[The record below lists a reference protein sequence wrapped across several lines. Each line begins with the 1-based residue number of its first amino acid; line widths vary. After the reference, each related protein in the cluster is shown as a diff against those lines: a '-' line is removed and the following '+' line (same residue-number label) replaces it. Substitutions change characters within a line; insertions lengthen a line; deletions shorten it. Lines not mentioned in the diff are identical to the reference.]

1 MPIRIWGCLHLTFE
15 LIERQSFH
23 KNCSMRNTPFV
34 CCFIVLS
41 LLGSN
46 QFARAADADH
56 PDQPM
61 VSPADG
67 ISRLKEGNGRFTA
80 GNPQH
85 PHESVDDRKYMAAK
99 SYENAGVISLG
110 ITSEQAAKRRAELA
124 KSQHPFAIIL
134 SCSDSRVPPEIVFDE
149 GLGDLFIIRVA
160 GNVLNDEGLGSIEY
174 GVDVLGARLIVVLGH
189 QSCGAV
195 DAAMKTVAAKGKAP
209 GHIQSLVTA
218 IKPVVDSTPKG
229 DLDTMIKA
237 NVKHVVDT
245 LRSST
250 PILKAKV
257 DSGDVQVIGGYY
269 TLDTG
274 AVTFLEGK

>member
-1 MPIRIWGCLHLTFE
+1 MKKTQLASCL
-15 LIERQSFH
+15 I
-23 KNCSMRNTPFV
+23 
-34 CCFIVLS
+34 IAG
-41 LLGSN
+41 LLGIP
-46 QFARAADADH
+46 QFARTADPAH
-56 PDQPM
+56 PDQPIIA
-61 VSPADG
+61 PAEAL
-67 ISRLKEGNGRFTA
+67 SRLKEGNGRFTA
-80 GNPQH
+80 GNMQH
-85 PHESVDDRKYMAAK
+85 PHESSDDRSYMARN
-99 SYENAGVISLG
+99 SYENAGAISLG
-110 ITSEQAAKRRAELA
+110 MSADQAAKRRAELA

-149 GLGDLFIIRVA
+149 GLGDLFIVRVA
-160 GNVLNDEGLGSIEY
+160 GNVLNNEGLGSIEY

-218 IKPVVDSTPKG
+218 IKPVIDSTPKS

-237 NVKHVVDT
+237 NVKHVVGA

-250 PILKAKV
+250 PILKAKI

-269 TLDTG
+269 SLDTG
-274 AVTFLEGK
+274 AVTFLEEK